1 MRKLRAMKI
10 VAGAAVLVA
19 MTGFATGPVAQAER
33 SSGQDVVEYRV
44 HDAVKSGD
52 ALEAA
57 GLDVV
62 SRRDGN
68 DLFVLGDDATGGQ
81 LRGLGFQADVSQR
94 IHQESWAAPSRP
106 AGAALKDETY
116 DGGYHTVNAHYAN
129 MDAAAAA
136 HPDLASVVTYGQS
149 WLKQQKQG
157 GYDLKAI
164 CITKKAAGDCALT
177 PNSAKPRFLLQAQV
191 HAREIAT
198 GEMAYKYINYLVSGY
213 GTDPAVTNLLN
224 TTEVWVVPIVN
235 PDGVNIVQQ
244 GGNSPVLHR
253 KNADF
258 TAADLKRCGDTA
270 GSQPGV
276 DINRNFSYHWQS
288 NTAKC
293 DQTTST
299 STSAG
304 DSEPETKA
312 LEALWANLFGDHRA
326 DGATDKPDAG
336 ARGTALMLHSY
347 AGIIILPWE
356 YTNTTHTPSDAPFR
370 AMGKAMS
377 QFSGYPYGQAGDL
390 LYNAPG
396 GSDDYAYGK
405 LGIASF
411 TIELGD
417 EGGSCD
423 GFTPS
428 YSCVD
433 GTFWPYMLKT
443 FNYLAGKAAAP
454 YK

>member
-1 MRKLRAMKI
+1 MRKFRVVTL

-19 MTGFATGPVAQAER
+19 MAGLATPAAQAQH

-44 HDAVKSGD
+44 HDAIQRGS

-62 SRRDGN
+62 EHREGD
-68 DLFVLGDDATGGQ
+68 DLFVLGDDTTGSR
-81 LRGLGFQADVSQR
+81 LSGLGFQAEVSQR
-94 IHQESWAAPSRP
+94 FHQEGWAAPSRP
-106 AGAALKDETY
+106 VGAPAQDETY

-149 WLKQQKQG
+149 WRKQQNQG

-164 CITKKAAGDCALT
+164 CITKKAAGDCAVN
-177 PNSAKPRFLLQAQV
+177 PNSTKPRFLLQAQV

-198 GEMAYKYINYLVSGY
+198 GELAYKYINYLVDGY
-213 GTDPAVTNLLN
+213 GKDATVTNLLD
-224 TTEVWVVPIVN
+224 TTEIWVVPIVN
-235 PDGVNIVQQ
+235 PDGVDLVQR
-244 GGNSPVLHR
+244 GGNSPILHR

-258 TAADLKRCGDTA
+258 TASDLQRCGDTA

-276 DINRNFSYHWQS
+276 DLNRNFSYHWVS
-288 NTAKC
+288 NTSKC

-312 LEALWANLFGDHRA
+312 LEAFWANLFGDHRA
-326 DGATDKPDAG
+326 DGATDQPDAG

-356 YTNTTHTPSDAPFR
+356 YTNTTHTPSDTPFR

-417 EGGSCD
+417 SGGSCD

-428 YSCVD
+428 YSCVNSK
-433 GTFWPYMLKT
+433 FWPYMLKT
-443 FNYLAGKAAAP
+443 FNYLASKAPAP
-454 YK
+454 FK